1 MKQEEILA
9 AVIKAV
15 AETTALTEDEITQDT
30 KIFSIRLPQL
40 LRVIE
45 KSLGVRGCSFR
56 PEALVGPLTVGGLVN
71 YIELD

>member
-1 MKQEEILA
+1 MEQEEILA

-15 AETTALTEDEITQDT
+15 AETTDLPEDEITQDT
-30 KIFSIRLPQL
+30 KIFSFRLPQL

-45 KSLGVRGCSFR
+45 KSLGPRGCSFR
-56 PEALVGPLTVGGLVN
+56 PEALAGPVTVGGLVK